1 MWENK
6 GGGVEGEGKYIMRRM
21 IERGV
26 KKEGIEKIWDKIEVN
41 LWNEEGEGEVIDMR
55 LGGK

>member
-41 LWNEEGEGEVIDMR
+41 L
-55 LGGK
+55 